1 MSGWAHLTVFFWGCY
16 LLMNR
21 ITAIIMRTETSLII
35 EDTTWC
41 VLLLGEMVYYVSY
54 IVFNNLLHLMCKD
67 MFACHIFYLELP
79 CPPEKEIKNKVSTRS
94 ILCYLWETMKTHFKF
109 LPSIPDIFLNFVSF
123 LKWLNWSFE
132 WRCTFIHAWLHIPT
146 YIQQYVHLTC
156 SLN

>member
-1 MSGWAHLTVFFWGCY
+1 MSPSDC
-16 LLMNR
+16 LLLGLLSSDEQNNSYNNENR
-21 ITAIIMRTETSLII
+21 NVSYNFI

-54 IVFNNLLHLMCKD
+54 IVFNNLLHLMCND
-67 MFACHIFYLELP
+67 RFACHIFYPELP
-79 CPPEKEIKNKVSTRS
+79 CPPEKEIMNKVSTRS

-109 LPSIPDIFLNFVSF
+109 LLSIPDIFLNFVSF